1 MRVYAKKPA
10 TYEDLKKLPDNVI
23 GEIIDGE
30 LIASPRPAFGHARAS
45 SVLGMSLGG
54 PFDLGSGGPGGW
66 WVIFEPELHLASD
79 IVVPDLAGWRRSRMP
94 KPPAPAEPFV
104 TLAPDWVCE
113 ILSRSTVKVD
123 VERKLPLYAR
133 EGVQHVWLVDPLVR
147 MLQVFRL
154 EQGKW
159 ILVGTFLGDAAV
171 RAEPFDA
178 IELTLGTLW
187 LPEEPPP
194 AAE

>member
-1 MRVYAKKPA
+1 MRVHAKKPA

-30 LIASPRPAFGHARAS
+30 LIASPRPGFGHARAS
-45 SVLGMSLGG
+45 SILGVALGG

-66 WVIFEPELHLASD
+66 WIIDEPELHLAKD
-79 IVVPDLAGWRRSRMP
+79 IVVPDLAGWRRTRMP

-113 ILSRSTVKVD
+113 VLSPSTARID
-123 VERKLPLYAR
+123 LERKLPLYAR
-133 EGVQHVWLVDPLVR
+133 EHVQHVWHINPSVR
-147 MLQVFRL
+147 ALEVFRL
-154 EQGKW
+154 NNGSW
-159 ILVGTFLGDAAV
+159 TLIGAFSGDVAV

-178 IELTLGTLW
+178 IELALGTLW
-187 LPEEPPP
+187 LPEDPPP

>member
-1 MRVYAKKPA
+1 
-10 TYEDLKKLPDNVI
+10 
-23 GEIIDGE
+23 
-30 LIASPRPAFGHARAS
+30 
-45 SVLGMSLGG
+45 MSLGG

-66 WVIFEPELHLASD
+66 WIVFEPELHLASD
-79 IVVPDLAGWRRSRMP
+79 IVVPDLAGWKRSRMP

-104 TLAPDWVCE
+104 TLAPDWACE

-123 VERKLPLYAR
+123 LERKLPLYAR
-133 EGVQHVWLVDPLVR
+133 EGVQHVWLVEPLVR

-159 ILVGTFLGDAAV
+159 SLAGTFLGDALV

-178 IELTLGTLW
+178 IELALGTLW